1 MTTPLASRNLLVAGS
16 MVAAAPAV
24 VVGAYLFGVA
34 GGDDAAAAV
43 RAIAAAHARFVAG
56 GLLLTAGTFLLIP
69 ATLGLLRLAAGRG
82 RPVAVTGAVMSGIA
96 AAVLGGGTLMRTVI
110 FGFLTPSHAD
120 VATRVQQ
127 LAGSSGL
134 ATLPFLFA
142 PLLVIGLVLT
152 GIGLFIGGLRPRW
165 LPIALAVSAVLLHFA
180 PDSAI
185 GSLLH
190 APLMLCIAGLGAVLL
205 RGSATGAATPP
216 AVAVPEAV

>member
-1 MTTPLASRNLLVAGS
+1 MTTPLAPRNLLVAGS
-16 MVAAAPAV
+16 MLAAAPAV
-24 VVGAYLFGVA
+24 VVGAYLFGVS
-34 GGDDAAAAV
+34 GGDDAAAA
-43 RAIAAAHARFVAG
+43 
-56 GLLLTAGTFLLIP
+56 IP
-69 ATLGLLRLAAGRG
+69 ATLGLVRLAAGRG
-82 RPVAVTGAVMSGIA
+82 RTVAVTGAVMSGIA
-96 AAVLGGGTLMRTVI
+96 AAVLGSGTLMRTVI

-180 PDSAI
+180 PDSPL

-190 APLMLCIAGLGAVLL
+190 APLTLSIAALGVVLL
-205 RGSATGAATPP
+205 RRSP
-216 AVAVPEAV
+216 AVAASRPGAAVPETV

>member
-1 MTTPLASRNLLVAGS
+1 MTTPLAPRNLLVAGS
-16 MVAAAPAV
+16 MLAAAPAV
-24 VVGAYLFGVA
+24 VVGAYLFGVS
-34 GGDDAAAAV
+34 GGDDAAAAI
-43 RAIAAAHARFVAG
+43 RAIAAAHTRFVAG

-69 ATLGLLRLAAGRG
+69 ATLGLVRLAAGRG
-82 RPVAVTGAVMSGIA
+82 RTVAVTGAVMSGIA
-96 AAVLGGGTLMRTVI
+96 AAVLGSGTLMRTVI

-180 PDSAI
+180 PDSPL

-190 APLMLCIAGLGAVLL
+190 APLTLSIAALGVVLL
-205 RGSATGAATPP
+205 RRSP
-216 AVAVPEAV
+216 AVAASRPGAAVPETV

>member
-1 MTTPLASRNLLVAGS
+1 MTTPLVSRNVLVAGC

-24 VVGAYLFGVA
+24 VLGAYLFGVS

-43 RAIAAAHARFVAG
+43 RAIAAAHTRFVAG

-69 ATLGLLRLAAGRG
+69 AALGLLRLAAGRG
-82 RPVAVTGAVMSGIA
+82 RPVAVTGAVMSGVA

-110 FGFLTPSHAD
+110 FGFLTPAHAD

-134 ATLPFLFA
+134 AGLPFLFA
-142 PLLVIGLVLT
+142 PLLVIGLVVT
-152 GIGLFIGGLRPRW
+152 GIGLFAGGLRPRW
-165 LPIALAVSAVLLHFA
+165 LPIALALSAVLLHVA
-180 PDSAI
+180 PDSEA

-190 APLMLCIAGLGAVLL
+190 LPLGLCIAGLGVVLL
-205 RGSATGAATPP
+205 RRSPLPAHQPAA
-216 AVAVPEAV
+216 AVPERI